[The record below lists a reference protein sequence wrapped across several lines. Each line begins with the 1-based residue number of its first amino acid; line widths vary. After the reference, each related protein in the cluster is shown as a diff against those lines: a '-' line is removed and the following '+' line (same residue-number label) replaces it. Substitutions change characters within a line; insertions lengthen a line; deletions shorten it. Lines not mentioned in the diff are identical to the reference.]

1 MTKDEYINQLKSY
14 LQSLTS
20 DEQQEALQYYS
31 DYFDE
36 AGDDQKVI
44 EELGDA
50 ETLAKT
56 IVEKFAN
63 VPVETGKKS
72 SEGGDEKAGGG
83 DSAFDALYYSFEP
96 SEVKNITMTFGGA
109 QIVAIPGKKYA
120 VETRGISADC
130 LTCYLSSDGNLILKN
145 DKRVNINFFNHD
157 RRSRVIPRILVTLP
171 EGGRVNRMKL
181 YLGAG
186 SFETR
191 DINFKCN
198 EGNIEVGAG
207 NLVLKTIS
215 GGKIDFRCG
224 MGNLDFKGELSG
236 VCNIDC
242 GMGSVKLN
250 LKGNK
255 DLYSY
260 DAKVGLGDFRFNDQ
274 KRSGVSQYVNEAH
287 KDNHFSV
294 NCGMGS
300 VVIKVEE

>member
-1 MTKDEYINQLKSY
+1 MTKDEYLNQLKGN

-36 AGDDQKVI
+36 AGDVQKVI
-44 EELGDA
+44 DELGNP

-63 VPVETGKKS
+63 VPVETEKKT
-72 SEGGDEKAGGG
+72 SEDNNSNNGDT
-83 DSAFDALYYSFEP
+83 AFDALYYSFNP
-96 SEVKNITMTFGGA
+96 SEVKNISMSFGGA
-109 QIVAIPGKKYA
+109 QIVAIPGKNFA
-120 VETRGISADC
+120 VETRGISKDC
-130 LTCYLSSDGNLILKN
+130 MNCYLSSDGTLILKN
-145 DKRVNINFFNHD
+145 DKRVNINFFSHD
-157 RRSRVIPRILVTLP
+157 RSSRIVPRILLTLP

-191 DINFKCN
+191 DINFKCT
-198 EGNIEVGAG
+198 EGNVEVGAG
-207 NLVLKTIS
+207 NLVLKSIAGGTIN
-215 GGKIDFRCG
+215 FRCG

-274 KRSGVSQYVNEAH
+274 KRSGISQYVNEAH